1 MGYLQA
7 HRGKV
12 SQRTILPSTSALR
25 GRVYELRYDSETA
38 TKTKYIVLG
47 INIYPKGGG
56 KSKQLLHCLDLDEIP
71 MAEVRKLIRSASNI
85 VTGYKRGLEHQ
96 QLIIEGRSTAIY
108 DAQLKKL
115 QKRIPGIYKTF
126 KLNKITKFE
135 LTNYDFT
142 SIADTATKKKFGIV
156 DED

>member
-1 MGYLQA
+1 MGHLQT
-7 HRGKV
+7 HRGLV
-12 SQRTILPSTSALR
+12 SERTPIPSTSARR

-47 INIYPKGGG
+47 INIYPKSGGA
-56 KSKQLLHCLDLDEIP
+56 SKQLLHCLDLDEIP

>member
-1 MGYLQA
+1 MGYLQT
-7 HRGKV
+7 HRGLV
-12 SQRTILPSTSALR
+12 SERTTIPSTSALR

-38 TKTKYIVLG
+38 TNTKYIVLG
-47 INIYPKGGG
+47 INIYPKVGG

-71 MAEVRKLIRSASNI
+71 VAEVRKLIIEASGI
-85 VTGYKRGLEHQ
+85 VTGWKSGLEHQ

-108 DAQLKKL
+108 DSQLKKL

-135 LTNYDFT
+135 LTNYDFI
-142 SIADTATKKKFGIV
+142 SLIDTRTKKKFGLV
-156 DED
+156 

>member
-1 MGYLQA
+1 MGYLQT
-7 HRGKV
+7 HRGLV
-12 SQRTILPSTSALR
+12 SERTTIPSTSALR

-38 TKTKYIVLG
+38 TNTKYIVLG
-47 INIYPKGGG
+47 INIYPKVGG

-71 MAEVRKLIRSASNI
+71 VAEVRKLIIEASGI
-85 VTGYKRGLEHQ
+85 LTGWKSGLEHQ

-108 DAQLKKL
+108 DSQLKKL

-135 LTNYDFT
+135 LTNYDFI
-142 SIADTATKKKFGIV
+142 SLIDTRTKKKFGLV
-156 DED
+156 

>member
-7 HRGKV
+7 HRGKF

-56 KSKQLLHCLDLDEIP
+56 KSKQLLHCLDLDEISLT
-71 MAEVRKLIRSASNI
+71 EVKNLVREASGI
-85 VTGYKRGLEHQ
+85 VTGWKSGLEHQ
-96 QLIIEGRSTAIY
+96 QLIIEGRSTALY
-108 DAQLKKL
+108 DNQLKKL
-115 QKRIPGIYKTF
+115 SKKFPGIYKTF
-126 KLNKITKFE
+126 KLDKVKRCE
-135 LTNYDFT
+135 LTNYDFI
-142 SIADTATKKKFGIV
+142 SITDIRTKKKFGIV

>member
-1 MGYLQA
+1 VGHIQS
-7 HRGKV
+7 HRSKITE
-12 SQRTILPSTSALR
+12 RTDIEVGQALR
-25 GRVYELRYDSETA
+25 GRVYEIRYESDTA
-38 TKTKYIVLG
+38 TKGKYVVLG

-56 KSKQLLHCLDLDEIP
+56 KSKQLLHCLDLDEISLT
-71 MAEVRKLIRSASNI
+71 EVKNLVREASGI
-85 VTGYKRGLEHQ
+85 VTGWKSGLEHQ

-108 DAQLKKL
+108 DEQLRKL

>member
-1 MGYLQA
+1 MGYLQT
-7 HRGKV
+7 HRGLV
-12 SQRTILPSTSALR
+12 SERTIIPPGSAQR
-25 GRVYELRYDSETA
+25 GRVYELKYDSETA

-47 INIYPKGGG
+47 INIYPKSGG
-56 KSKQLLHCLDLDEIP
+56 KSRQLLHCLDLDEIP
-71 MAEVRKLIRSASNI
+71 VAEVRKLIRNASGI

-108 DAQLKKL
+108 DGQLKKL

-135 LTNYDFT
+135 LTNYDFI
-142 SIADTATKKKFGIV
+142 SITDTRTKKKFGLV
-156 DED
+156 

>member
-7 HRGKV
+7 HRGLISEK
-12 SQRTILPSTSALR
+12 TTLEPSSALR
-25 GRVYELRYDSETA
+25 GRVYELKYDSKTA
-38 TKTKYIVLG
+38 SKTLYLVLG

-71 MAEVRKLIRSASNI
+71 VAEVRKLIRNASGI
-85 VTGYKRGLEHQ
+85 VTGYKKGLEHQ

-108 DAQLKKL
+108 DGQLKKL

-135 LTNYDFT
+135 LTNYDFI
-142 SIADTATKKKFGIV
+142 SITDTRTKKKFGIE

>member
-1 MGYLQA
+1 MGFLQT
-7 HRGKV
+7 HRGLV
-12 SQRTILPSTSALR
+12 SERTAISPTSALR
-25 GRVYELRYDSETA
+25 GRVYELRYNSESA
-38 TKTKYIVLG
+38 SKTIYLVLG

-56 KSKQLLHCLDLDEIP
+56 ESKQLLHCLDLDEIP
-71 MAEVRKLIRSASNI
+71 VAEVRKLVREASGI
-85 VTGYKRGLEHQ
+85 VTGYKKGLEHQ

-108 DAQLKKL
+108 DKQLKKL

-135 LTNYDFT
+135 LTNYDFI
-142 SIADTATKKKFGIV
+142 SISDTATKKKFGIV

>member
-1 MGYLQA
+1 MGHIQS
-7 HRGKV
+7 HRSKITE
-12 SQRTILPSTSALR
+12 RTDIDVGQALR
-25 GRVYELRYDSETA
+25 GRVYEIRYESDTA
-38 TKTKYIVLG
+38 TKGKYVVLG

>member
-1 MGYLQA
+1 MGHIQS
-7 HRGKV
+7 HRSKITK
-12 SQRTILPSTSALR
+12 RTDIDVGQALR
-25 GRVYELRYDSETA
+25 GRVYEIRYESDTA
-38 TKTKYIVLG
+38 TKGKYVVLG

>member
-1 MGYLQA
+1 MGYLQT
-7 HRGKV
+7 HRGLV
-12 SQRTILPSTSALR
+12 SERTIIPPGSALR

-38 TKTKYIVLG
+38 TNTKYIVLG
-47 INIYPKGGG
+47 INIYPKSGG

-71 MAEVRKLIRSASNI
+71 VAEVRKLIREASGI

-108 DAQLKKL
+108 DGQLKKL

-135 LTNYDFT
+135 LTNYDFISLIGT
-142 SIADTATKKKFGIV
+142 RTKKKFGLV
-156 DED
+156 

>member
-1 MGYLQA
+1 MGYLQT
-7 HRGKV
+7 HRGLI
-12 SQRTILPSTSALR
+12 SDRTVIAPGSALR
-25 GRVYELRYDSETA
+25 GRVYELKYDSETA
-38 TKTKYIVLG
+38 SKQMYLVLG

-71 MAEVRKLIRSASNI
+71 VVEVKKLIREASGI

-108 DAQLKKL
+108 DGQLKKL

-126 KLNKITKFE
+126 KLNKIRKFE
-135 LTNYDFT
+135 LTNYDFI
-142 SIADTATKKKFGIV
+142 SISDTITKKKFGIV

>member
-1 MGYLQA
+1 MGHLQA

>member
-1 MGYLQA
+1 MGHLQT
-7 HRGKV
+7 HRGLV
-12 SQRTILPSTSALR
+12 SERTTIPSSSALR
-25 GRVYELRYDSETA
+25 GRVYELKYKSKSA
-38 TKTKYIVLG
+38 SKTLYLVLG
-47 INIYPKGGG
+47 INIYPKSGGA
-56 KSKQLLHCLDLDEIP
+56 SKQLLHCLDLDEIP
-71 MAEVRKLIRSASNI
+71 VGEVRKLIRNASGI
-85 VTGYKRGLEHQ
+85 ATGHKSGLEHQ

-108 DAQLKKL
+108 DEQLRKL

-126 KLNKITKFE
+126 KLSKIKKFE

>member
-1 MGYLQA
+1 MGYLQT
-7 HRGKV
+7 HRKLYTE
-12 SQRTILPSTSALR
+12 RTDLPPGSALR
-25 GRVYELRYDSETA
+25 GRVYELKYGSETA
-38 TKTKYIVLG
+38 SKQMYLVLG

-71 MAEVRKLIRSASNI
+71 VVEVKKLIREASGI

-96 QLIIEGRSTAIY
+96 QLIIEGRSTAVY
-108 DAQLKKL
+108 DNQLKKL
-115 QKRIPGIYKTF
+115 SKKFPGIYKTF

-135 LTNYDFT
+135 LTNYDFI
-142 SIADTATKKKFGIV
+142 SLIDTRTKKKLGIV